1 MRDSHARPS
10 VRPVAAAHASARG
23 TTTPDVPTAV
33 LKIGA
38 SWALRAS
45 ISAWMSGF
53 GVTPTVQGLWK
64 SAVE

>member
-1 MRDSHARPS
+1 MRDSHES
-10 VRPVAAAHASARG
+10 GRPVAAATRPRVGSRRPTMP
-23 TTTPDVPTAV
+23 TTV